1 MAKQKYKFERLTPI
15 DNMDL
20 DVYEEAIDY
29 VFSNSDVKN
38 VAISGAYS
46 AGKSSVL
53 ASYKK
58 KHDELRF
65 LHISLAHFKSTDQ
78 ESDAEVKESTL
89 EGKILNQLIHQIPSE
104 KIPQTNFRVK
114 KTVSSKSIATSTI
127 GAVLFLISILHL
139 LFFSVWKNYIGVLPV
154 SLIKSILMPST
165 HPYALIVDGIII
177 LVLLSLSVYKLIRI
191 QREKNIFRKLNIKG
205 NEIEIF
211 EKSDDSY
218 FDKYLNE
225 VLYLFENSDADV
237 IVFEDM
243 DRFNTNGIFERLREV
258 NTLANIQLNKE
269 NEKVLRFF
277 YLLRDDIFDS
287 KDRTKFFDYIIPVV
301 PVVDSSNSYDQFI
314 SQLKS
319 AGTFEKFDKSFL
331 QGLSLYIDDMPYI
344 PPEVVMRAREMDL
357 LTYLRTYEPQELVHF
372 GGSTYCTREHDSLK
386 ISNGKWCWFSRGIG
400 GYSALDY
407 LIKVKEMPFTQAV
420 ETIMGNLSAAPPA
433 FAPTP
438 KAPKE
443 KVLLLP
449 QINRSATH
457 AVEYLHRRGIDYEL
471 IDFCIKT
478 GRLYESY
485 PYHNVVFVGM
495 DADGKPRYAN
505 QRGIGSDFIGDAN
518 GSDKHYSFGI
528 PAEAANDT
536 LHLFESAVDLL
547 SYGTLQK
554 LDGKDWRGENLL
566 SLAGVYKPRAKIEE
580 SSLPAALVRY
590 LAEHPHISRVV
601 LRLDNDAT
609 GRVAAETI
617 KTLLPGKYA
626 VTVDIQPPPQ
636 GKDYNDCLCL
646 RLGLPITKRGER
658 SKER

>member
-58 KHDELRF
+58 KHGELRF

-225 VLYLFENSDADV
+225 VLYLFENADADV

-258 NTLANIQLNKE
+258 NTLANIQLPAGYKKVPPNPESNTYTIRKE
-269 NEKVLRFF
+269 NSRFNWN
-277 YLLRDDIFDS
+277 IHS
-287 KDRTKFFDYIIPVV
+287 
-301 PVVDSSNSYDQFI
+301 
-314 SQLKS
+314 
-319 AGTFEKFDKSFL
+319 
-331 QGLSLYIDDMPYI
+331 
-344 PPEVVMRAREMDL
+344 DL
-357 LTYLRTYEPQELVHF
+357 
-372 GGSTYCTREHDSLK
+372 
-386 ISNGKWCWFSRGIG
+386 
-400 GYSALDY
+400 
-407 LIKVKEMPFTQAV
+407 
-420 ETIMGNLSAAPPA
+420 
-433 FAPTP
+433 
-438 KAPKE
+438 
-443 KVLLLP
+443 
-449 QINRSATH
+449 
-457 AVEYLHRRGIDYEL
+457 
-471 IDFCIKT
+471 
-478 GRLYESY
+478 
-485 PYHNVVFVGM
+485 
-495 DADGKPRYAN
+495 N
-505 QRGIGSDFIGDAN
+505 QRMQDLSNYHRKVRKDLFYIYGDTKLWYLKKN
-518 GSDKHYSFGI
+518 LPNNTHVLQRNSL
-528 PAEAANDT
+528 T
-536 LHLFESAVDLL
+536 LIFAVMHWM
-547 SYGTLQK
+547 S
-554 LDGKDWRGENLL
+554 E
-566 SLAGVYKPRAKIEE
+566 
-580 SSLPAALVRY
+580 LVRY
-590 LAEHPHISRVV
+590 NPQKFEKLMESKQNWLLHEFIEKALYQFVDEISCEITHQEIMT
-601 LRLDNDAT
+601 T
-609 GRVAAETI
+609 GYR
-617 KTLLPGKYA
+617 K
-626 VTVDIQPPPQ
+626 
-636 GKDYNDCLCL
+636 
-646 RLGLPITKRGER
+646 
-658 SKER
+658 